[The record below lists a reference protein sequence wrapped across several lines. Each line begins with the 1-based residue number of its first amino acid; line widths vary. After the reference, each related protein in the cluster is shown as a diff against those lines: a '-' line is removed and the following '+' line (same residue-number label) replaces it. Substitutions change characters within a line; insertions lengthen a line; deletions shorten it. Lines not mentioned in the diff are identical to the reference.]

1 MGTWV
6 GEGLLLTT
14 FVGVAGGFLAGRGTE
29 AADARCWGAVGVGAG
44 LPAMGAPPTAGAA
57 SRASPLLQAL
67 DGVEGSDHILPM
79 HLSVIALSAGAD
91 GIYSPI
97 S

>member
-6 GEGLLLTT
+6 GAGLLLTT
-14 FVGVAGGFLAGRGTE
+14 FVGVALGLFGGARAV
-29 AADARCWGAVGVGAG
+29 AADARCWRAVGVGAG

-57 SRASPLLQAL
+57 SRVSPLLQAL